1 MLKQEQLEKS
11 FKSYSCGYHS
21 KMVNSSG
28 VVYLGK
34 AEIAGITII
43 GNGAAAVVDIHD
55 GENTKMEKRYRLVTA
70 DGTSFSVP
78 FLKVDDFDYGIY
90 VTVNAATTF
99 VMIQYLPVSKEQVI

>member
-1 MLKQEQLEKS
+1 MLPSEQLEKA
-11 FKSYSCGYHS
+11 FKSLGMGYHS

-99 VMIQYLPVSKEQVI
+99 VMIQYLPVSKEQFI